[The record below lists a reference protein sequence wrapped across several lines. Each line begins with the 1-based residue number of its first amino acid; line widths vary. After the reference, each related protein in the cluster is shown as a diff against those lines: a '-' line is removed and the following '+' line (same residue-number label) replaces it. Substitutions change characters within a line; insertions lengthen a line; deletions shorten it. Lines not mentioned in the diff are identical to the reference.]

1 MTFQPLEKLE
11 KTNERMKTL
20 VQTNTKIYLAS
31 SLLLFFSLSHISF
44 TAEQAGAAI
53 LEQSSHLKP
62 SRSFLTGVAK
72 KMQHA
77 ISLFP
82 SPLSPA
88 EEQPSRQK
96 QIALLLSVA
105 SPARHAPQAYTCTQH
120 TLEQAAIAA
129 TLSILALS
137 LHCLFFTERKQQQ
150 QQPVSSAVSATRKQL
165 SSNSHSSLVLSLS
178 AKRRAAPPSCSRGHA
193 ELKLAPSSPSWRC
206 SKAPPPLSGVRHC
219 PTTPDLQELGAA
231 SPDRTT
237 SSSPAT
243 SAAVRSCCLDESSP
257 C

>member
-1 MTFQPLEKLE
+1 
-11 KTNERMKTL
+11 
-20 VQTNTKIYLAS
+20 
-31 SLLLFFSLSHISF
+31 
-44 TAEQAGAAI
+44 
-53 LEQSSHLKP
+53 
-62 SRSFLTGVAK
+62 
-72 KMQHA
+72 MQHA

-120 TLEQAAIAA
+120 TLEQTAIAA
-129 TLSILALS
+129 TLSLLALS

-150 QQPVSSAVSATRKQL
+150 QQPISSAVSATRKQL

-193 ELKLAPSSPSWRC
+193 ELKLAPSSPSRRC
-206 SKAPPPLSGVRHC
+206 SKAPPPPSEVRRC

-231 SPDRTT
+231 SPDRAT

-243 SAAVRSCCLDESSP
+243 APTAGSPTSSSILLLRALPDPSNPAGTSTRRTRQTRLSPKVPAVVIVTRVAVSGS
-257 C
+257 